1 MNDSLLQ
8 TEELKRN
15 QCWNQAEQW
24 RVLQETIAWIDS
36 QQDVP
41 RNSPA
46 GCMAAERVH
55 ASAAN
60 AHQVIPRE
68 P

>member
-1 MNDSLLQ
+1 MNDPVFQ
-8 TEELKRN
+8 AEELKRD
-15 QCWNQAEQW
+15 QCWNPAEQW

-46 GCMAAERVH
+46 GCIAAERRHTV
-55 ASAAN
+55 A
-60 AHQVIPRE
+60 R
-68 P
+68 